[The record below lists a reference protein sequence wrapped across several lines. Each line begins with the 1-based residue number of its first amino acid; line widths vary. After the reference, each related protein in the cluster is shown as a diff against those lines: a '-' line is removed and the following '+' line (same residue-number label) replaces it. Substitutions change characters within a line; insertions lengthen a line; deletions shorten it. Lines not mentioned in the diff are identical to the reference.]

1 MRRSAVGACVCL
13 AALVAVS
20 LARPSNGQAVAA
32 QGRGATGTLR
42 GRVEILHPARDPLP
56 RPGMSSLGADM
67 VYVPAEHRQAVVYL
81 ETPPPSPVGTL
92 APMRVSIRQQREMFV
107 PHVLAVVVGSTVD
120 FPNADPF
127 FHNVFSFSKP
137 HPFDLGRYPKGH
149 SRSVR
154 FDSPGVVQV
163 FCDIHSQMSAFILVF
178 AHRFFAVTDD
188 QGRYQIEG
196 VPPGRYVVVAW
207 YEGRV
212 RCVPCGGRAGRRRA
226 GGSGFQSDGPMTIFS
241 TLTNRI
247 FVASAV
253 LTLLCISTAIY
264 VVNRRVTE
272 AAEDELRHELVRSAA
287 LVDEQRQSV
296 SELFTIFA
304 RTVADLP
311 KLKAAVATD
320 DPPTVGP
327 IAADYARTVHASL
340 LLVTDRSGRVLAER
354 VDSSPSAT
362 ASGLRSVEGALGG
375 RETATFWVSSPG
387 GILQVVS
394 VPIAAGAAP
403 PEIIGSL
410 SLGFQLDDALAAR
423 FKAQT
428 GSEIAFATGSRVVA
442 SSLPPSLRGPLAGLA
457 TKSGI
462 TRVWCGPVEYVA
474 LVTPLVSPRPL
485 SMSAA
490 AAVTGPRDGA
500 PAPLVAII
508 LRSRTERLRLL
519 EPIRA
524 ALLGT
529 GALAMLLAI
538 GLSYGIA
545 RTITRPIGVIT
556 ATMKEMSAT
565 GDLEKKITWPS
576 SRWTDEDA
584 RLLATTF
591 NSMTAAIARFQREA
605 SLRERL
611 SALGRLSTVIAHE
624 VRNPLMIIKGA
635 LRPLSAGSPS
645 PAEVRE
651 AASDIDGEVSRLNR
665 LVNDVLDFARQL
677 RFDLGPTDVNALCAQ
692 CAAAVEGG
700 DAPGPPVRV
709 ISDPSV
715 PVLVTDGERL
725 RSVLVN
731 LLANARHAVVA
742 RNGAPPPDDAGPQV
756 EIETR
761 RLDGGVAIDVRDR
774 GVGIEP
780 ENLPRVFDPYFTT
793 SRGGTGLGLA
803 ISRNI
808 VDGLGGTIRITS
820 RVGSGTDVRIE
831 LWNASGARPADKS
844 GGTKP

>member
-1 MRRSAVGACVCL
+1 
-13 AALVAVS
+13 
-20 LARPSNGQAVAA
+20 
-32 QGRGATGTLR
+32 
-42 GRVEILHPARDPLP
+42 
-56 RPGMSSLGADM
+56 
-67 VYVPAEHRQAVVYL
+67 
-81 ETPPPSPVGTL
+81 
-92 APMRVSIRQQREMFV
+92 
-107 PHVLAVVVGSTVD
+107 
-120 FPNADPF
+120 
-127 FHNVFSFSKP
+127 
-137 HPFDLGRYPKGH
+137 
-149 SRSVR
+149 
-154 FDSPGVVQV
+154 
-163 FCDIHSQMSAFILVF
+163 
-178 AHRFFAVTDD
+178 
-188 QGRYQIEG
+188 
-196 VPPGRYVVVAW
+196 
-207 YEGRV
+207 
-212 RCVPCGGRAGRRRA
+212 
-226 GGSGFQSDGPMTIFS
+226 MTIFS
-241 TLTNRI
+241 TLSNRI
-247 FVASAV
+247 FVASAA

-272 AAEDELRHELVRSAA
+272 TAEEELRRELVQSAA

-296 SELFTIFA
+296 SDLFIVFA
-304 RTVADLP
+304 SAVADLP

-327 IAADYARTVHASL
+327 IAADYARAVHASL

-354 VDSSPSAT
+354 VESAPSIG
-362 ASGLRSVEGALGG
+362 ASGLPSVEGALGG
-375 RETATFWVSSPG
+375 RVMAAFWVFPG
-387 GILQVVS
+387 GILQVIS
-394 VPIAAGAAP
+394 VPIVAGAAP
-403 PEIIGSL
+403 PEILGSL

-428 GSEIAFATGSRVVA
+428 GSEIAFASGSRVVA
-442 SSLPPSLRGPLAGLA
+442 STLLPAERGPLASLA
-457 TKSGI
+457 ARAGI
-462 TRVWCGPVEYVA
+462 TRVWCGSVEYLA
-474 LVTPLVSPRPL
+474 LVRPLVSRQSP

-490 AAVTGPRDGA
+490 PVGPPAVAGPRDGT
-500 PAPLVAII
+500 PAPPVAII

-519 EPIRA
+519 QPIRA

-591 NSMTAAIARFQREA
+591 NSMTASISRFQREA

-611 SALGRLSTVIAHE
+611 SSLGRLSTVIAHE

-635 LRPLSAGSPS
+635 LRPLFAGSPS

-651 AASDIDGEVSRLNR
+651 AAADIDGEVSRLNR
-665 LVNDVLDFARQL
+665 LVNDVLDFARPL
-677 RFDLGPTDVNALCAQ
+677 RFDMGPTDVNALCAQ
-692 CAAAVEGG
+692 CAATVEGG
-700 DAPGPPVRV
+700 DALGPLVRV

-742 RNGAPPPDDAGPQV
+742 RNGGPPPDDAGPQV

-780 ENLPRVFDPYFTT
+780 ENLPRVFEPYFTT

-808 VDGLGGTIRITS
+808 VEGLGGTIRITS
-820 RVGSGTDVRIE
+820 RAGSGTDVQVE
-831 LWNASGARPADKS
+831 LWNATGARPAD
-844 GGTKP
+844 